1 MGILMTP
8 GLEVG
13 EGGAGG
19 RRGAG
24 QGEECGRST
33 ASPLNKC
40 RATKGPRTARG
51 PRPSHGSL
59 ISGQMVLM
67 PTALSVNHDKQ
78 PAPAVAPRLVPGP
91 RGDDDINVLVM
102 K

>member
-1 MGILMTP
+1 MGL
-8 GLEVG
+8 G
-13 EGGAGG
+13 EGG
-19 RRGAG
+19 G
-24 QGEECGRST
+24 QGRERKCGRST

-91 RGDDDINVLVM
+91 RGDDDVNVLVM